1 MRVWVS
7 KKRMEN
13 LEKKIAALENEQL
26 SIRKFVNKVIK
37 SDEELIEIVKKISN
51 DIKESESVNAN
62 RTELFS

>member
-1 MRVWVS
+1 MWVS

-26 SIRKFVNKVIK
+26 SIRKFVNEVIK
-37 SDEELIEIVKKISN
+37 SDEELIEIVKKISS